1 MPAGVCIEIT
11 HNHRKP
17 RFLLRNSGRWL
28 LSRTFFTLKKTF
40 KTYGTNFGYSVVGVS
55 VAEKMRVKLDYI
67 LKVRSDIF
75 LLA

>member
-1 MPAGVCIEIT
+1 MTIIL
-11 HNHRKP
+11 N
-17 RFLLRNSGRWL
+17 
-28 LSRTFFTLKKTF
+28 FFTLKKTF
-40 KTYGTNFGYSVVGVS
+40 KTYGTSFGYSIVGVS